1 MYFILNFW
9 KVIPIKY
16 LYDKIVNNRSKA
28 LVYMLESDI
37 LYMVENGIIVDKI
50 IITEEQEDKEE
61 KEVKEDLF

>member
-1 MYFILNFW
+1 MKSN
-9 KVIPIKY
+9 IPIKY
-16 LYDKIVNNRSKA
+16 LYGKIVNNPSKA

-61 KEVKEDLF
+61 EEVKEDLF